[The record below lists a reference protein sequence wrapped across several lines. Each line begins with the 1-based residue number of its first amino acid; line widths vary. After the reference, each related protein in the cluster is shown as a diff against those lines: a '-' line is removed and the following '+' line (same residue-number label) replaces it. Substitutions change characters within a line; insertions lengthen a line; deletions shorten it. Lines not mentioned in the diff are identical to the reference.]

1 MSRIDR
7 SALVSILGEV
17 ASMMLHAARWS
28 VEGSDEESR
37 FWMRHEAFNG
47 LAEAVEL
54 WAVQA
59 REDGLPSE
67 EQELEEFRALMRV
80 AAFCASEEA
89 REFLREKIPQAA
101 DLF

>member
-7 SALVSILGEV
+7 PALVSILGEV
-17 ASMMLHAARWS
+17 ASMMIHDARWA

-54 WAVQA
+54 WAVQG

-67 EQELEEFRALMRV
+67 EQEQFRTPAETRSTSQKTKRR
-80 AAFCASEEA
+80 AWTAT
-89 REFLREKIPQAA
+89 RRR
-101 DLF
+101 